1 MNIREINLLFS
12 EVVFTKILDY
22 ISDEELESIND
33 SLKSIEYTSADP
45 NPNNKQAIQV
55 SENKKLFNSLYFL
68 KLSEII
74 KEEFTNFKNNTLHYA
89 NDFKYTTSWSTK
101 SQPSQQSEWHNHTN
115 CFYSGIFY
123 TNVSEDCGK
132 LELNAFRQKGF
143 LVQPSKYTD
152 LNSPKY
158 NFCPMNKMLVFF
170 PSHLYHRIG
179 FNNSNL
185 TRYSIAFNFI
195 PTGKIGYADS
205 ELKL

>member
-33 SLKSIEYTSADP
+33 SLKSIEYKSTDP
-45 NPNNKQAIQV
+45 NPNNKQATQV
-55 SENKKLFNSLYFL
+55 SKNKEIFKSLYFL
-68 KLSEII
+68 KLAETI
-74 KEEFTNFKNNTLHYA
+74 KEEFINFKNNTLHYV

-101 SQPSQQSEWHNHTN
+101 SQPNQQSEWHNHTN

-143 LVQPSKYTD
+143 LVQPSQYTD
-152 LNSPKY
+152 LNSPY
-158 NFCPMNKMLVFF
+158 YSIGAMNKMLIFF